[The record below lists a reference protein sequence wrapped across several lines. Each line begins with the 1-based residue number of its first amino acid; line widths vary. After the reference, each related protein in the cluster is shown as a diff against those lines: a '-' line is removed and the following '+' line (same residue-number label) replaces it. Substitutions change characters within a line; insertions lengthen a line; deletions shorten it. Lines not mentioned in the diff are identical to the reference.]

1 MTASPSRVS
10 LKKMESN
17 LEKQEYILCAAI
29 HFDDGIEHEGH
40 HPVKSGFVICG
51 FRHCNIYSGVYAATQ
66 TADGDYDKILDLNIL
81 NNTKTKI
88 REGFL
93 TSKNRFVDREEAYK
107 IALHA
112 GQVGERKNKRLFSED
127 LY

>member
-1 MTASPSRVS
+1 
-10 LKKMESN
+10 MESN
-17 LEKQEYILCAAI
+17 LEKQEFIVCAAI

-51 FRHCNIYSGVYAATQ
+51 LRHCNIYSGVYAAIQ
-66 TADGDYDKILDLNIL
+66 AADGEYGKILSLNEP
-81 NNTKTKI
+81 NNTRTKI
-88 REGFL
+88 TEGFL
-93 TSKNRFVDREEAYK
+93 TSKNRFVDRKEAYK

-112 GQVGERKNKRLFSED
+112 GQVKEKDNEKLFSED